1 MCKRGAKSLEI
12 DARSSDAVAIALRCE
27 KPIYTHDFILGSAGI
42 IIDED
47 DESGSSEADP
57 EAFHIE
63 EFESDSG
70 SAQKDSI
77 ADLEKQL
84 EIALEKED
92 YEKAS
97 KLRDELNKRKKK

>member
-1 MCKRGAKSLEI
+1 MLSPLLFAVRSLFI
-12 DARSSDAVAIALRCE
+12 PMISFWARRELLLMRMMKVEVRKLIL
-27 KPIYTHDFILGSAGI
+27 KLFISRNLNLTLVQ
-42 IIDED
+42 
-47 DESGSSEADP
+47 
-57 EAFHIE
+57 
-63 EFESDSG
+63 
-70 SAQKDSI
+70 AQKDSI